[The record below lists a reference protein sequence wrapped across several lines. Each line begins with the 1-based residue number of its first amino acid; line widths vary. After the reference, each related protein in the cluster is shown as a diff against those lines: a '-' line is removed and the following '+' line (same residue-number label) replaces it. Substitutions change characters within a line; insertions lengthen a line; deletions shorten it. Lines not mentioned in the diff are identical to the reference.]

1 MQSGYVMLMLCLK
14 ARSLRERRMEASNFA
29 DTPSLTAL
37 LNELHQSLHLL
48 VKCLSNCAV
57 AFEAL
62 SGMRGIP
69 NLRSPLTCF
78 DWTDKTLLG
87 QTE

>member
-37 LNELHQSLHLL
+37 LNELHQSLWLL
-48 VKCLSNCAV
+48 VKFLSNCAV

-62 SGMRGIP
+62 SGMRGTPMSEITVAV
-69 NLRSPLTCF
+69 L
-78 DWTDKTLLG
+78 
-87 QTE
+87 